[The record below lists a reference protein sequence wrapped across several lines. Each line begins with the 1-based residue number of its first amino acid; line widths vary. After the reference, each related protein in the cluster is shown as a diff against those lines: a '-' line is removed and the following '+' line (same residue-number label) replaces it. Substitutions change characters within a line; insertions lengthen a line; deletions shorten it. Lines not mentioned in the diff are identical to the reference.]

1 MLIITCKISGPETYP
16 SSAKQGPEVSHT
28 ADTAYF
34 RVSCGRC
41 GMGNAH
47 NSSSE
52 CPKIDMWVGV
62 DALRDDASE
71 KVGFEDLQVIEI
83 FKGGGWLAI
92 PPCHTHANDS
102 SRRWPHKST
111 C

>member
-1 MLIITCKISGPETYP
+1 MHRTV
-16 SSAKQGPEVSHT
+16 SAVVDVGWEMRTIAPQNVRFCS
-28 ADTAYF
+28 
-34 RVSCGRC
+34 
-41 GMGNAH
+41 
-47 NSSSE
+47 
-52 CPKIDMWVGV
+52 KIDMWVGV
-62 DALRDDASE
+62 DALHDYASE

-83 FKGGGWLAI
+83 FKGGRWLAK